1 MAVNL
6 NKLNHKIFE
15 DFMVKHQTPGAPKT
29 EISGA
34 FRSQSYDLFAH
45 LDTKKT
51 IVGYLRTIG
60 LDPFKKGTK
69 EPAAITE
76 ALSKVTWD
84 DIKDGP
90 KGGQSMFDQGSR
102 DLDKSVHRILEPKL
116 EEVLANNQ
124 TELYPVKWFNPNGRG
139 YWFGQSITE
148 WRLKK
153 QGDFKAA
160 YSLEDKANLLNEGW
174 VLDDV
179 IVYGYVSLYQDHND
193 ESGDF
198 SLKELAEIVGPV
210 GLGIEIDKHYYPK
223 SLEEIKQILGTR

>member
-6 NKLNHKIFE
+6 NKLNHDIFDE
-15 DFMVKHQTPGAPKT
+15 FMVKHQTPGAPKT
-29 EISGA
+29 EISGG
-34 FRSQSYDLFAH
+34 FKSQSYDLFAH

-69 EPAAITE
+69 EPAAIKE
-76 ALSKVTWD
+76 ALTKVNWE

-90 KGGQSMFDQGSR
+90 KGGKSMFDQGGDS
-102 DLDKSVHRILEPKL
+102 LDKSIFRIIDAKM
-116 EEVLANNQ
+116 EEMLANNT

-139 YWFGQSITE
+139 YWFGQSISE

-153 QGDFKAA
+153 QEDFKAA
-160 YSLEDKANLLNEGW
+160 YSNEDKVNLMSEGW
-174 VLDDV
+174 ILDD
-179 IVYGYVSLYQDHND
+179 IIISGYVSLYQDYND

-198 SLKELAEIVGPV
+198 SLKELAKIVGPV
-210 GLGIEIDKHYYPK
+210 GLGIEVDKHYSSK
-223 SLEEIKQILGTR
+223 SLEEIKISLGTK